1 MRLRQ
6 PKLNL
11 FLLYKL
17 NENFLDLLTI
27 TPIKMLTKK
36 NIAYT
41 RLNSLS

>member
-1 MRLRQ
+1 MPRGNQ
-6 PKLNL
+6 SL

-17 NENFLDLLTI
+17 NENFLDSLTI

-36 NIAYT
+36 NIVYT